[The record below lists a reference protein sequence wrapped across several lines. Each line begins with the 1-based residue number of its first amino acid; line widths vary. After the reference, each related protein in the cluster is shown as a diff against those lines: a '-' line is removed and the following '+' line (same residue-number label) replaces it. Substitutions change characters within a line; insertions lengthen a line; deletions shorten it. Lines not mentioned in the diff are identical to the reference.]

1 MATFASAKHLELSG
15 RAFHTAGGKNMKI
28 SNIVGDERKTIL
40 QHFLPVN
47 SVMVSQDFMAMGTV
61 VH

>member
-1 MATFASAKHLELSG
+1 
-15 RAFHTAGGKNMKI
+15 MKI